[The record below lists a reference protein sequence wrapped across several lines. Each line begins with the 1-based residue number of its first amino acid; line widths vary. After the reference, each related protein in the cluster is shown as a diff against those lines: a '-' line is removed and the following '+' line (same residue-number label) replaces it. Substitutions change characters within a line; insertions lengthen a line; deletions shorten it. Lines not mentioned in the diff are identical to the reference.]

1 MRRAAEYPAIA
12 AVVRDYVFGMCQ
24 GEADRLRA
32 AFHEKSCCI
41 GHFEG
46 GLEWDPR
53 DAFIAGVTKAVQTPD
68 PDPWYEI
75 NAISVVGDMATVQ
88 VENIWLGV
96 HYDDTL
102 VLLHHDGRWQIVSKV
117 FSVRGPTD

>member
-1 MRRAAEYPAIA
+1 MHRTAEYPAIA
-12 AVVRDYVFGMCQ
+12 AAVRDYVFGMSQ
-24 GEADRLRA
+24 VVVDRLRA
-32 AFHEKSCCI
+32 AFHEMACCI

-53 DAFIAGVTKAVQTPD
+53 DAFIAGVIEAVQTPD

-88 VENIWLGV
+88 VENIWLGM
-96 HYDDTL
+96 HCDDTL

-117 FSVRGPTD
+117 FFLRDSTD